1 VTVSIINKN
10 ASDKGKKTDS
20 RIIPTLIDRNCLITG
35 NISGT
40 PFIRIEGVLEGDILE
55 AGNLVIGESG
65 TVNGNI
71 NAKTITIFGE
81 INGDVV
87 ATESVEIKNSGK
99 VTGKVNTISLTIERG
114 AIYDG
119 SITMGQQKNNII

>member
-1 VTVSIINKN
+1 MN
-10 ASDKGKKTDS
+10 AT
-20 RIIPTLIDRNCLITG
+20 IIPTLIDRNCLITG

-55 AGNLVIGESG
+55 VGNLVIGESG

-71 NAKTITIFGE
+71 TAKTITIFGE

-87 ATESVEIKNSGK
+87 ATESVEIRNSGK
-99 VTGKVNTISLTIERG
+99 VTGTVNTTSLTIERG
-114 AIYDG
+114 ATYDG
-119 SITMGQQKNNII
+119 SIIMGKQKK